1 MSEKISEIMSD
12 FVETG
17 IDGIS
22 VLIEEVSDWEE
33 LHKVSFFDRI
43 DIHEDY
49 LGRELALSD
58 LLTAQN
64 KIAKNTA
71 SHLNPDLA
79 IKADWCGSGDLFEI
93 ALYLEERH
101 EDMTV
106 DEVINDIWSFIIA
119 CVNMTDR
126 GTFGWEYLF
135 GE

>member
-1 MSEKISEIMSD
+1 MSEKLSEIMSD

-17 IDGIS
+17 LDGIN

-33 LHKVSFFDRI
+33 LHKVVFFDRI

-49 LGRELALSD
+49 LGRELTLSD
-58 LLTAQN
+58 LQTAKK

-71 SHLNPDLA
+71 PHLSPDLA
-79 IKADWCGSGDLFEI
+79 IEVDWCDCGDLFEVT
-93 ALYLEERH
+93 LYLEERH
-101 EDMTV
+101 EDMAV

-135 GE
+135 DI